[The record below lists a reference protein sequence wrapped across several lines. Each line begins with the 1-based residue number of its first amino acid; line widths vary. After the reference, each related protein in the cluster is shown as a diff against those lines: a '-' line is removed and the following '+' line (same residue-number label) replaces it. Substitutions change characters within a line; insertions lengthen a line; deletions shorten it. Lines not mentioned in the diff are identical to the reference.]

1 MNACASSY
9 QKQSKGVAIPGDTG
23 HPARASADNGVLRVA
38 VQSAQDEGCQSVFKN
53 MIIYRIAPQWQ
64 IGLEQVEEALARA
77 PFLECGATQ
86 ERSWGWTPPR
96 GEAHGPLAES
106 VGGQWVLRFMVES
119 KVLPGSVLARRVEEK
134 AVRIEQETGRKPGKK
149 DSTEL
154 KEEAKLDLLPMA
166 FTKQGTMWVWL
177 DLEAR
182 LLVLDTGSQARADEV
197 VTALVEALP
206 GLSVALL
213 DTQTSPQAAMA
224 HWLSTQ
230 EAPVGFTID
239 RECELKAADEEKA
252 VVRYA
257 RHPLDIEEVQAH
269 IAAGK
274 LPTKLALTWDG
285 RVSFVL
291 SEGLQIKKLALLDT
305 VTEGQGKGGKDDSG
319 FDADVAIATGELR
332 LLIPDLIEALGGES
346 ERGIGAGGAGGAGTV
361 AAAGAAARPGAGQG
375 AAPVASGP
383 GTRLGTG
390 TGTTAG
396 SITGPATAPV
406 DTAPEDAPF

>member
-1 MNACASSY
+1 M
-9 QKQSKGVAIPGDTG
+9 
-23 HPARASADNGVLRVA
+23 
-38 VQSAQDEGCQSVFKN
+38 FKSL
-53 MIIYRIAPQWQ
+53 IVYRIAQGWATDHAA
-64 IGLEQVEEALARA
+64 IEAALAKS
-77 PFLECGATQ
+77 PFIECGATQ
-86 ERSWGWTPPR
+86 QKSAGWVPPR
-96 GEAHGPLAES
+96 GEAHGALVES
-106 VGGQWVLRFMVES
+106 IGGQGIARLMTETKAV
-119 KVLPGSVLARRVEEK
+119 PASVLARKVAEK
-134 AVRIEQETGRKPGKK
+134 AARIEQETGREPGRKESK
-149 DSTEL
+149 EL
-154 KEEAKLDLLPMA
+154 KDEALLDLLPMA
-166 FTKQGTMWVWL
+166 FTKQASTWVWI
-177 DLEAR
+177 DPTAR
-182 LLVLDTGSQARADEV
+182 LLVLDTSSQGRADEV
-197 VTALVEALP
+197 VSMLVDSLP
-206 GLSVALL
+206 GLSVSLL
-213 DTQTSPQAAMA
+213 NMKASPQASMA
-224 HWLSTQ
+224 HWLATQ
-230 EAPVGFTID
+230 EPPVGFSID
-239 RECELKAADEEKA
+239 RECELKSADEAKA

-257 RHPLDIEEVQAH
+257 RHPLDIDEIQAH